1 MNLLGNWLRKA
12 FPNARENKTRRRRH
26 AAVRPALRV
35 EQLEDRVV
43 PSTFT
48 VTSLADSGAGS
59 LRAAITQA
67 DASTGPST
75 INFAVTGTI
84 TLESALPAFSQN
96 ISILGPGPSSL
107 TLQRDAAAAA
117 FGFLDIDPDET
128 VTIYGL
134 TMSGGQAPN
143 AAYSGGITA
152 NDDTLTV
159 NNCVIENNNGCA
171 GVGIL
176 DNAAGTGGS
185 LTVQNSTFS
194 NNSHPVP
201 DTSGFYGA
209 GIGCEFLTSLT
220 VSNCEFSQNSA
231 GAGGA
236 IWYGN
241 VTATSITDSTFSGNS
256 ASYLAPT
263 TGLTVQGYGGA
274 IYGDNNSGS
283 VLISSCTFIGNTAV
297 QSGGA
302 IEEVSTSPVITDCT
316 FIGNRATGSSA
327 DEFSTG
333 SGGAI
338 EWQAGIQISGCTFSS
353 NSANNDGGALD
364 VVSGSPSINTITDST
379 FTANS
384 SANQGGAIWISEGA
398 IASTNTISDCTLTAN
413 TAVNA
418 GGAIWMQFDAPG
430 VTNINNSTIAGNE
443 VGTGGDP
450 GSGVWLEP
458 TTTGTLGTV
467 TFFDTIVAGNFIGST
482 PGGDAGMEC
491 NTTSMWNIGLSAYSI
506 IGSEGEDFSL
516 PNGINGNLVG
526 SNANPINP
534 LLGALQNNGGPTET
548 MALLPGSP
556 ALNAGSASG
565 APTTDQRGLPR
576 VVNGLI
582 DIGAWQHQPPTIVQ
596 PASATPNPV
605 TGTTASLSVLGVDDA
620 GEAGPTY
627 TWSVTSAPAGAP
639 TPTFSANGTPAAA
652 NTTVTFGQAGTYI
665 ITATIKDPL
674 GLTASSSVTVA
685 VGVATTPAAPTG
697 LTAAPGN
704 SQVSLSWNASSS
716 AASYN
721 LYRGTSSGGE
731 TLVASGITGTSY
743 TDTGRTNG
751 DNYYY
756 KVTAVNSAGASGFSN
771 EATAWP
777 QAPGGIIWV
786 EDSTPIGATLASD
799 GGDGWTWSGSNPA
812 PYSGSQDQ
820 QSTAAS
826 GEHQHYFYNA
836 NQTMTVGSN
845 DTLYAYVYLNP
856 SNPPQEIMLQ
866 WNVGGSWEHRAYWGA
881 NDIGWGT
888 DGTVSRQY
896 MGALPATGGWIRLAV
911 PASAVGLGGTTVSGM
926 AFTLYGGQADFDQAG
941 VVSAPAA
948 PSGLTATA
956 GNGQVALNWTASSGA
971 SSYKLYR
978 STSSGT
984 ELLVASGVTGTSYM
998 NIGLSNG
1005 TTYYYEVTAVNSNG
1019 ESAMSNQVSATPQA
1033 ASTVSAAFVKNDAA
1047 TQGTWSSAYGADG
1060 YDISQYGASLPSY
1073 ATVNITGNANYVWN
1087 GSTSDGRALQEP
1099 GSSNRLAA
1107 CWYSGS
1113 SFTIDVNLT
1122 DGQTHQVALYALD
1135 WDSYGPRQEQ
1145 INVRDAGTGQVL
1157 NSQTVS
1163 SFSGG
1168 QYLVWNISGHVQFQV
1183 TNLVGGSNA
1192 VISGLFF
1199 GPGSAPAA
1207 PTGLTASA
1215 GNAQVSLTWT
1225 ASSGASSYNL
1235 YRSTTSG
1242 TEQLVVAGITG
1253 TSYTNTGL
1261 TNGSTYYYEV
1271 TAVNGNGEIA
1281 LSNVVSATPQAVT
1294 TNTLADAGFESPNV
1308 GTGSWGDFVYD
1319 PSGVAWNFSGNAGVA
1334 GNGSGFTSGNPN
1346 APEGTQV
1353 GFLQT
1358 TGSISQTVNLSAGT
1372 YTLDFLAA
1380 QRANYGGAQSFEVL
1394 VDGVVVGT
1402 FANLSTSYTPL
1413 STAPFTVTA
1422 GLHTITFQGLDP
1434 NGGDDTAFIDQVS
1447 LNPFV

>member
-1 MNLLGNWLRKA
+1 MKMISSWLQ
-12 FPNARENKTRRRRH
+12 RH
-26 AAVRPALRV
+26 FSSQHSRPAKGKRPRTRLSI

-43 PSTFT
+43 PSTLT
-48 VTSLADSGAGS
+48 VTSLADSGAGT

-67 DASTGPST
+67 DAASGPST
-75 INFAVTGTI
+75 INFAVSGAI
-84 TLESALPAFSQN
+84 ILESALPDLSQN
-96 ISILGPGPSSL
+96 INILGPGPAGL
-107 TLQRDAAAAA
+107 TLQRDASAPACSM
-117 FGFLDIDPDET
+117 FYIDYGET
-128 VTIYGL
+128 VTIAGL
-134 TMSGGQAPN
+134 TMTGGLACLSPVGN
-143 AAYSGGITA
+143 FDYSACITA
-152 NDDTLTV
+152 NEDSLTV
-159 NNCVIENNNGCA
+159 NNCVFANNNGFSGA
-171 GVGIL
+171 TIL
-176 DNAAGTGGS
+176 DNIEPEVDSVTNPGGS
-185 LTVQNSTFS
+185 LTVQNSTFT
-194 NNSHPVP
+194 NNSGPVP
-201 DTSGFYGA
+201 NLFGTY
-209 GIGCEFLTSLT
+209 
-220 VSNCEFSQNSA
+220 
-231 GAGGA
+231 GGA
-236 IWYGN
+236 IGCVLLDSLTISNCTFSGNNAGSGGAVWYDHCDTTMITGCTFSGN
-241 VTATSITDSTFSGNS
+241 SASYMVSSNGTTLVEGLGGAIYGTNNTSVTIADSTFSGNS
-256 ASYLAPT
+256 A
-263 TGLTVQGYGGA
+263 VQYGGA
-274 IYGDNNSGS
+274 LYEFSTSFTVTG
-283 VLISSCTFIGNTAV
+283 CTFVGNQATNSPLNPWYMTAT
-297 QSGGA
+297 GGA
-302 IEEVSTSPVITDCT
+302 IAWGLSANISDCT
-316 FIGNRATGSSA
+316 FSN
-327 DEFSTG
+327 
-333 SGGAI
+333 
-338 EWQAGIQISGCTFSS
+338 
-353 NSANNDGGALD
+353 NSA
-364 VVSGSPSINTITDST
+364 
-379 FTANS
+379 
-384 SANQGGAIWISEGA
+384 ANQGGALA
-398 IASTNTISDCTLTAN
+398 IMDGSTFLDSIANTITDCTLTAN
-413 TAVNA
+413 SAGDQ
-418 GGAIWMQFDAPG
+418 GGAIWMSFDGTRFATIAG
-430 VTNINNSTIAGNE
+430 CTIAGNS
-443 VGTGGDP
+443 VGAGGQ
-450 GSGVWLEP
+450 GSGIMLDP
-458 TTTGTLGTV
+458 IPTGTLGTV
-467 TFFDTIVAGNFIGST
+467 TLLDSIIAGNFLGSAA
-482 PGGDAGMEC
+482 GDDADMEC
-491 NTTSMWNIGLSAYSI
+491 NATNMWNIGQSAYNL
-506 IGSEGEDFSL
+506 IGSEGGDFDL
-516 PNGINGNLVG
+516 PNGVNGNIIG
-526 SNANPINP
+526 AAANPINP
-534 LLGALQNNGGPTET
+534 LLGPLQNNGGPTQT
-548 MALLPGSP
+548 MALLPGSS

-674 GLTASSSVTVA
+674 GLTASSSVTVT

-786 EDSTPIGATLASD
+786 EDSTPVGAALASD
-799 GGDGWTWSGSNPA
+799 GGDAWNWSGSSPA

-1253 TSYTNTGL
+1253 TSYTNTEL

-1271 TAVNGNGEIA
+1271 TAVNGNGESA
-1281 LSNVVSATPQAVT
+1281 LSNEVSATPQAVT